1 MQQMEKEKKIYNAKE
16 GSGFQNQTHLK
27 GSFFC
32 SNSYKRQ
39 QWLVTIGD
47 KWLSGDLVLVLVH
60 YLQLWF
66 Q

>member
-1 MQQMEKEKKIYNAKE
+1 MEKENKKDALQSKE
-16 GSGFQNQTHLK
+16 VVFKSTHLK

-32 SNSYKRQ
+32 RIQ
-39 QWLVTIGD
+39 QWLVTMDD